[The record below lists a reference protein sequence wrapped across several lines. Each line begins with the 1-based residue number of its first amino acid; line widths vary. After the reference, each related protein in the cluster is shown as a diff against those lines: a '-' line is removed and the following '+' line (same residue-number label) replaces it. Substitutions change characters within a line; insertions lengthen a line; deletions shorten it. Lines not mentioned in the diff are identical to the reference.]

1 VGLGR
6 PEGRAV
12 RELEFLPQDY
22 IRARFQ
28 RRIGFIRSWL
38 LLALGLAMVLWS
50 LQMGASVRDAKAE
63 LEALQDADTAVDADV
78 EKVHTLRSEA
88 QSYEQRIELLRSLR
102 PQITASDMMVA
113 MTDLLPAGVVLD
125 EVNLDHPDLP
135 AVAGRTGRDEAHVRL
150 SGWAP
155 SETAVTETLR
165 AMEASTVFQRSVLA
179 ESKGVGGQDRG
190 RRSFVVEADVIPP
203 PAKE

>member
-1 VGLGR
+1 M
-6 PEGRAV
+6 

-78 EKVHTLRSEA
+78 EKVRTLRSEA

-113 MTDLLPAGVVLD
+113 MTDLLPEGVVLD

-135 AVAGRTGRDEAHVRL
+135 AVAGRTGRDKAHVRL
-150 SGWAP
+150 SGGAP
-155 SETAVTETLR
+155 SETAVTELLR

>member
-1 VGLGR
+1 M
-6 PEGRAV
+6 

-38 LLALGLAMVLWS
+38 LLAVGLAMVLWS

-63 LEALQDADTAVDADV
+63 LEALQNTDTAVDADV
-78 EKVHTLRSEA
+78 EKVRTLRSEA

-113 MTDLLPAGVVLD
+113 MTDLLPTGVVLD
-125 EVNLDHPDLP
+125 EVNLDHPE
-135 AVAGRTGRDEAHVRL
+135 RTGRDEAHVRL

-165 AMEASTVFQRSVLA
+165 AMEASTVFQRVLA
-179 ESKGVGGQDRG
+179 ESKRVGGQDLG
-190 RRSFVVEADVIPP
+190 RRSFVVEADVVPP

>member
-1 VGLGR
+1 
-6 PEGRAV
+6 V

-38 LLALGLAMVLWS
+38 LLAVGLAMVLWS
-50 LQMGASVRDAKAE
+50 LQLGASVRDAKAE
-63 LEALQDADTAVDADV
+63 LEALQNADTAVDADV
-78 EKVHTLRSEA
+78 EKVRTLRSEA

-113 MTDLLPAGVVLD
+113 MTDLLPTGVVLD
-125 EVNLDHPDLP
+125 EVNLDHPE
-135 AVAGRTGRDEAHVRL
+135 RTGRDEAHVRL

-165 AMEASTVFQRSVLA
+165 AMEASTVFQRAVLA
-179 ESKGVGGQDRG
+179 ESKGVGGQDLG
-190 RRSFVVEADVIPP
+190 RRSFVVEADMVPP